1 MSVRQFTKGF
11 GRVKS
16 PPGLPLRQLA
26 ASDRHMEK
34 AVTIKNQKGFT
45 LVELIVVIVILGIL
59 AAVALPRFMGLE
71 TEARIAAVKNMGGTL
86 LSAANMAHGV
96 CMARSCT
103 NGQVLQIEGRNVTF
117 TNGYPNNAS
126 IAQLIQSTEGFT
138 PNGAGNRLAKNG
150 ARTNNCWVQ
159 YNQATV
165 AAGVVTPPR
174 ISFQSGTITNTATET
189 TVNNALR
196 TQC

>member
-1 MSVRQFTKGF
+1 
-11 GRVKS
+11 VK
-16 PPGLPLRQLA
+16 RAIQ
-26 ASDRHMEK
+26 R
-34 AVTIKNQKGFT
+34 GFT

-71 TEARIAAVKNMGGTL
+71 SEARISAVKNMGGVM

-96 CMARSCT
+96 CMARSCS
-103 NGQVLQIEGRNVTF
+103 NGNLTLDGQTITF
-117 TNGYPNNAS
+117 ANGYPDNATVTR
-126 IAQLIQSTEGFT
+126 LLQSTEGFT
-138 PNGAGNRLAKNG
+138 VATNRLSKNG
-150 ARTNNCWVQ
+150 APNTGNPAANNCWVQ

-165 AAGVVTPPR
+165 NGAGVVTPPF
-174 ISFQSGTITNTATET
+174 ISYQAGQITNAQSET

>member
-1 MSVRQFTKGF
+1 
-11 GRVKS
+11 VK
-16 PPGLPLRQLA
+16 RAIQ
-26 ASDRHMEK
+26 R
-34 AVTIKNQKGFT
+34 GFT

-71 TEARIAAVKNMGGTL
+71 SEARIASVKNMGGVM

-103 NGQVLQIEGRNVTF
+103 NGNLTLDGQTITF
-117 TNGYPNNAS
+117 ANGYPDNATVTR
-126 IAQLIQSTEGFT
+126 LLQSTEGFT
-138 PNGAGNRLAKNG
+138 ISGNNRLLKSG
-150 ARTNNCWVQ
+150 APNTGTPAANNCWVQ
-159 YNQATV
+159 YNQATINN
-165 AAGVVTPPR
+165 AGVVTPPF
-174 ISFQSGTITNTATET
+174 ISFQAGQITNAQSET